1 MRNVCIVVTKFGRN
15 IVITETYKRKMFT
28 HKNGSFVVREGTSD
42 SFVVKEVS
50 GSAYNKLKLYPQDV
64 CLDIGLNIGV
74 FSVIASEKC
83 KFVYSFEPEP
93 ENFELASKNVSLNNR
108 ENVKLYNVAVIGN
121 NDKKRYLSINKKKNK
136 GCHSLI
142 PKRGRGSQTVDC
154 KEINK
159 IIKETNPSVMK
170 VDTEGAEFEILMAI
184 EPANIKKFREIIFE
198 FHHAH
203 LNDIDTREKYR
214 ALISFL
220 KRFFKKVHYR
230 EETKGA
236 WVSNVY
242 CTNA

>member
-1 MRNVCIVVTKFGRN
+1 MENEN
-15 IVITETYKRKMFT
+15 YERKMFT
-28 HKNGSFVVREGTSD
+28 HKNRNFVVREGTSD

-50 GSAYNKLKLYPQDV
+50 GSAYSKLKLYPDDV

-83 KFVYSFEPEP
+83 KFVYSYEPEP
-93 ENFELASKNVSLNNR
+93 ENFELATKNVDLNKR
-108 ENVKLYNVAVIGN
+108 ENVKLHNVAVIGN
-121 NDKKRYLSINKKKNK
+121 NDKKRFLSINKKKNK

-142 PKRGRGSQTVDC
+142 PKRGRGSKTVNC
-154 KEINK
+154 MEINK
-159 IIKETNPSVMK
+159 IIEQTNPTVMK

-184 EPANIKKFREIIFE
+184 KPENMKKFREIIFE

-203 LNDIDTREKYR
+203 LDDIDTREKYQ
-214 ALISFL
+214 ALIEFL
-220 KRFFKKVHYR
+220 KPFFKKVDYR
-230 EETKGA
+230 PETKGA